1 MNNLAVRKKISKRSI
16 AAVAKTSGQPF
27 ESEIID
33 IKTYNASSKQK
44 LIYRPE
50 SQDSNQA
57 LELASS

>member
-1 MNNLAVRKKISKRSI
+1 MNSLAVRKKISKRSI

-33 IKTYNASSKQK
+33 IKTNNASSKQK

-50 SQDSNQA
+50 SQDSN
-57 LELASS
+57 

>member
-33 IKTYNASSKQK
+33 IKTNKDVFTNLNFKNCFSEY
-44 LIYRPE
+44 LT
-50 SQDSNQA
+50 
-57 LELASS
+57 